1 MKLKLK
7 TQQTYGSL
15 SDAKVRWS
23 ELIKY
28 CKCGVQIPEARLK
41 ILPNTHTCVNC
52 SDVQTKKPVIVQ
64 RGQGDHTYTET
75 VVLDHEEYVKYVE
88 EENKFKKR
96 MSSGLDIPN
105 M

>member
-1 MKLKLK
+1 M
-7 TQQTYGSL
+7 
-15 SDAKVRWS
+15 S

-41 ILPNTHTCVNC
+41 VLPNTHTCVNC